1 MKKLFTLI
9 CLLGLAAGSALA
21 QEVKKNY
28 NMMLWKD
35 GKVTEYL
42 VSSLDSVTFR
52 PITLVEQITLDKTD
66 LTVLVNEYKFL
77 EATVLP
83 EDATYKEV
91 VWESSNPEIATVG
104 GNNIEQ
110 KVVGKKEGTCVVTCR
125 ATDGSGVFAQCNVT
139 VSDANT
145 YVDLGLPSGT
155 LWAKKNVGAE
165 HSTES
170 GDYFAWGETEPKEEY
185 SVETYKW
192 CEDTSN
198 LLTKYNQQPELGY
211 HPYLSEVGFT
221 DDLTELLPEDD
232 AATANWGENWQMPSK
247 EQFEE
252 LLNEEYTTIEGNSDR
267 IRITSKSN
275 GNYIILPCAGLR
287 GNFHGDE
294 SLFEHTPCYWTR
306 SLNTEN
312 SRCAWAL
319 EVGDVESYNIYRPFG
334 FSVRPVRKQ

>member
-1 MKKLFTLI
+1 MKKFFTLI
-9 CLLGLAAGSALA
+9 CLLGLAASSALA

-170 GDYFAWGETEPKEEY
+170 GDYFAWGETEPKEDY
-185 SVETYKW
+185 TFETYKW
-192 CEDTSN
+192 CAGTYN
-198 LLTKYNQQPELGY
+198 TLKKYNPDPEAGY
-211 HPYLSEVGFT
+211 HPYGSELGYT
-221 DDLTELLPEDD
+221 DDLTELEPEDD
-232 AATANWGENWQMPSK
+232 AATVNWGENWQTPSIQ
-247 EQFEE
+247 QFAE
-252 LLNEEYTTIEGNSDR
+252 LFNKEYTTIEGNSDR

-275 GNYIILPCAGLR
+275 GNYIILPYAGSYKNMEIEEGYCCYWSR
-287 GNFHGDE
+287 
-294 SLFEHTPCYWTR
+294 SLFESAPYYAYTFGADSDYLIDFNPWTR
-306 SLNTEN
+306 CYGL
-312 SRCAWAL
+312 
-319 EVGDVESYNIYRPFG
+319 P
-334 FSVRPVRKQ
+334 VRPVRKQ

>member
-1 MKKLFTLI
+1 MKKFVTLI
-9 CLLGLAAGSALA
+9 CLLALAAGSALA

-125 ATDGSGVFAQCNVT
+125 ATDGSGVFAQCQVT

-185 SVETYKW
+185 SWETYKW
-192 CEDTSN
+192 CAGMYDI
-198 LLTKYNQQPELGY
+198 LKKYNQNPVLGY
-211 HPYLSEVGFT
+211 HPYGSELGYT
-221 DDLTELLPEDD
+221 DDLTELGPEDD
-232 AATANWGENWQMPSK
+232 AATANWGENWQTPSIQ
-247 EQFEE
+247 QFAE
-252 LLNEEYTTIEGNSDR
+252 LFNKEYTTIEGNSDR

-275 GNYIILPCAGLR
+275 GNYIILPYAGSYK
-287 GNFHGDE
+287 NMEIDE
-294 SLFEHTPCYWTR
+294 GYCCYWSRSLFESEPYLAYAFGADSDYLIDFNTWARCYG
-306 SLNTEN
+306 L
-312 SRCAWAL
+312 
-319 EVGDVESYNIYRPFG
+319 P
-334 FSVRPVRKQ
+334 VRPVRKQ